1 MSTIVEAQ
9 QAGWLGLGLSA
20 IFKQVQNFAE
30 TLIYNEALNII
41 CAKNSVISVE
51 LHQQKHKRAENQSY
65 CVCCDIDTASLSKTA
80 VKLTWFGNVQS
91 HQWYFLGFTIVTV
104 YSSL

>member
-9 QAGWLGLGLSA
+9 QAGRLGLGLSA
-20 IFKQVQNFAE
+20 IFKQVRNFAE
-30 TLIYNEALNII
+30 TLIALNII

-51 LHQQKHKRAENQSY
+51 LHQQKHKRAENQIY
-65 CVCCDIDTASLSKTA
+65 CVCCDIDTAPLSKTA

-91 HQWYFLGFTIVTV
+91 HQWYFHGFTIVTV